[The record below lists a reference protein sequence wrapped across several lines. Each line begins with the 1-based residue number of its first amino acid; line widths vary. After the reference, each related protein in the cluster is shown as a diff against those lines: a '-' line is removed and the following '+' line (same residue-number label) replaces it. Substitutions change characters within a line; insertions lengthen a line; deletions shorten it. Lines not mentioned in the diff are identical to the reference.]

1 MTLATSAPA
10 ALDKQMR
17 LGSKYSL
24 NADVIKIGKYGIG
37 IKTIILPAKLIRN
50 MPR

>member
-1 MTLATSAPA
+1 MTLAKSAPA

-17 LGSKYSL
+17 LGSKCSL

-37 IKTIILPAKLIRN
+37 IKTIILPTKLIRN